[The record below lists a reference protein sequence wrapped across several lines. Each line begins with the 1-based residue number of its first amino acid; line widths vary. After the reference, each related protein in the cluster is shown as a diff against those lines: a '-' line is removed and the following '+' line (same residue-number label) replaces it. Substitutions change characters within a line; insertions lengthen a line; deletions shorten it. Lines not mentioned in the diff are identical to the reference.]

1 MVLLLCEVLLGALA
15 FLLGASVFSF
25 LNVIVYRV
33 PKKES
38 FVAGRSYCPSCG
50 HTLSVLDL
58 VPVLSY
64 LVLRGRCRYCGEKI
78 GPRDTFVE
86 VFGGGTAIF
95 CGYWYLDEPM
105 RGVLYFAF
113 FSVLTVV
120 TLMDWDTMEIEDGC
134 EIAILILA
142 VISLFVVPEI
152 TIVQRLIGAVCV
164 SVPMLILTI
173 LIPGAFGGGDIKL
186 MAAAGLFL
194 GWKLTLI
201 STALGILFGGAYGIA
216 VLVTKKLD
224 RKDHFAFGPFLCMGM
239 ALGLLFGEQ
248 ILDWYM
254 GFMMI

>member
-1 MVLLLCEVLLGALA
+1 MALLLCEVLLGALA

-50 HTLSVLDL
+50 HTLSMLDL

-86 VFGGGTAIF
+86 VFGGGIAIF

-194 GWKLTLI
+194 GWKLTLV

>member
-15 FLLGASVFSF
+15 FLLGACVFSF

-33 PKKES
+33 PKKQS
-38 FVAGRSYCPSCG
+38 FVAGRSYCPSCE
-50 HTLSVLDL
+50 HTLNMLDL

-86 VFGGGTAIF
+86 IFGGVIAIF
-95 CGYWYLDEPM
+95 CGYRYLEEPM
-105 RGVLYFAF
+105 KGLLYFVF
-113 FSVLTVV
+113 FCVLTVV

-152 TIVQRLIGAVCV
+152 TIVQRLIGAACV
-164 SVPMLILTI
+164 SVPMLILTL

-194 GWKLTLI
+194 GWKLTLV
-201 STALGILFGGAYGIA
+201 STALGILFGGMYGIV

-224 RKDHFAFGPFLCMGM
+224 RKDHFAFGPFLCVGM

-248 ILDWYM
+248 LITWYL
-254 GFMMI
+254 GVMMI

>member
-1 MVLLLCEVLLGALA
+1 MVLLLCEVLLGTLA
-15 FLLGASVFSF
+15 FVLGASIFSF

-50 HTLSVLDL
+50 HTLGGFDL
-58 VPVLSY
+58 VPILSY
-64 LVLRGRCRYCGEKI
+64 LVLRGRCRYCRDKI
-78 GPRDTFVE
+78 GVRDTVVE
-86 VFGGGTAIF
+86 VFGGLTALF
-95 CGYWYLDEPM
+95 CGYWYQNDPA
-105 RGVLYFAF
+105 RGLLYFTF
-113 FSVLTVV
+113 FCVLTVV

-142 VISLFVVPEI
+142 VISLFVIPEI

-164 SVPMLILTI
+164 SVPMLILAI

-186 MAAAGLFL
+186 MAAAGIFM

-224 RKDHFAFGPFLCMGM
+224 RKDHFAFGPFLCIGM
-239 ALGLLFGEQ
+239 ALGLVFGEQ
-248 ILDWYM
+248 MLDWYI